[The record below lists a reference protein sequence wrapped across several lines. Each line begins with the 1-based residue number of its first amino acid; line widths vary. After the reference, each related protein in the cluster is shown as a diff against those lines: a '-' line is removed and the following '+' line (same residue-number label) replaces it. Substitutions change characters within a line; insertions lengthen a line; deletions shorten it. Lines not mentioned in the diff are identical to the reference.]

1 MFLVLALKIV
11 AGKDQSTD
19 THTCVHT
26 CIPAHI
32 FSVIFTGLFIT
43 VQEIERTNKNKHKK
57 TTATQCKNSIQA
69 LSPFVVQVN
78 CFLINSEFLIIQ

>member
-32 FSVIFTGLFIT
+32 FAVVFTGLFNT
-43 VQEIERTNKNKHKK
+43 VQEIERTNKTKTKK
-57 TTATQCKNSIQA
+57 LLQLSAKIQYK
-69 LSPFVVQVN
+69 L
-78 CFLINSEFLIIQ
+78 